1 MTTIEAKD
9 DREVQATLM
18 ARGPVPQHVAI
29 IMDGN
34 GRWARERGFPRVQG
48 HQEGAESVRDIAEV
62 SAQIG
67 IRHLTL
73 YTFSTENWKRPA
85 AEISALMHLL
95 IRTLRREVRTLH
107 DNDIR
112 LNAIGDLGKL
122 PAVARRELDDV
133 MQSTRDNTR
142 MTIHLALS
150 YSGRWELVEA
160 ARSIARAAAEGR
172 LEPDVV
178 DEDLVAT
185 HLSTAGIPDPD
196 LLIRTGG
203 DIRISNFLLWQVAYS
218 ELWFTREFWP
228 SFRRPMLYEAIRS
241 FQDRERRFGSLPDDG
256 DRGRSAQ

>member
-1 MTTIEAKD
+1 MTTIEANTD
-9 DREVQATLM
+9 QEDQAALTK
-18 ARGPVPQHVAI
+18 RGPVPRHVAI

-34 GRWARERGFPRVQG
+34 GRWARERGLPRVQG
-48 HQEGAESVRDIAEV
+48 HQEGAESVRDIAEA

-67 IRHLTL
+67 VGHLTL
-73 YTFSTENWKRPA
+73 YTFSTENWQRPA
-85 AEISALMHLL
+85 AEVSALMHLL

-122 PAVARRELDDV
+122 PTGARRELDDV
-133 MQSTRDNTR
+133 MHSTRDNAR

-150 YSGRWELVEA
+150 YSGRWELADAV
-160 ARSIARAAAEGR
+160 RSIARAVAEGQ
-172 LEPDVV
+172 LAPDAV
-178 DEDLVAT
+178 DEEVVAS

-218 ELWFTREFWP
+218 ELWFTSEFWP
-228 SFRRPMLYEAIRS
+228 AFRRRQYYEAIRS
-241 FQDRERRFGSLPDDG
+241 FQDRERRFGRLPDH
-256 DRGRSAQ
+256 RGRRRSVQ